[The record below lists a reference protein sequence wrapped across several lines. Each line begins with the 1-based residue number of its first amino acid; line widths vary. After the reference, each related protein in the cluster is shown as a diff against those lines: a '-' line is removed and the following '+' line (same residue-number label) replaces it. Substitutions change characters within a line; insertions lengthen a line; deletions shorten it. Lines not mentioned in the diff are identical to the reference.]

1 MILSLGEFLWSL
13 LVIFFMVIYFMM
25 LFQVIVDIFRRHD
38 ASGGK
43 KALWLL
49 FLLCIPLIGLLAYMI
64 TNSESMA
71 QRNVQSV
78 QQSQAEFAVVTS
90 QLATL
95 SALPM
100 TLRMSSSSSISS
112 TRGPTSSSM
121 SSGWVGSRMSSGSQS
136 EPPTAGAQR
145 VLTAQ
150 VWQKRTR

>member
-43 KALWLL
+43 KAAWLL
-49 FLLCIPLIGLLAYMI
+49 ILLCIPLVGLLAYMI

-78 QQSQAEFAVVTS
+78 QQSQAEFDSYVQTVATS
-90 QLATL
+90 GGSADEIAKAKELLDSGAINQAEFEALKAKALA
-95 SALPM
+95 
-100 TLRMSSSSSISS
+100 
-112 TRGPTSSSM
+112 
-121 SSGWVGSRMSSGSQS
+121 
-136 EPPTAGAQR
+136 
-145 VLTAQ
+145 
-150 VWQKRTR
+150 

>member
-49 FLLCIPLIGLLAYMI
+49 FLLCVPLVGLLAYMI

-78 QQSQAEFAVVTS
+78 QQSQAEFDSYVQTVAS
-90 QLATL
+90 GG
-95 SALPM
+95 SAAEIVKAKEL
-100 TLRMSSSSSISS
+100 LD
-112 TRGPTSSSM
+112 
-121 SSGWVGSRMSSGSQS
+121 SGAINQS
-136 EPPTAGAQR
+136 EFEALKAKA
-145 VLTAQ
+145 LA
-150 VWQKRTR
+150 